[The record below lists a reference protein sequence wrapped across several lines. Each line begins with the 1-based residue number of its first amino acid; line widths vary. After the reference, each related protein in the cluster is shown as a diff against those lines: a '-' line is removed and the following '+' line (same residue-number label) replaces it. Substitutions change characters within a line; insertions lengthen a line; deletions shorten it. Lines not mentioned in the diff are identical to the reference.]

1 MGGGW
6 GEGSGTEQ
14 SQSEP
19 TPNLERGDGGGREER
34 PERVERGRK
43 KGAEWMW
50 NKLILQPHNKKDE
63 W

>member
-6 GEGSGTEQ
+6 GAGSGTER

-19 TPNLERGDGGGREER
+19 TANLQRGEGDGREER
-34 PERVERGRK
+34 LDGVGRRE
-43 KGAEWMW
+43 AEWLW
-50 NKLILQPHNKKDE
+50 NKFILQPHNKKDE

>member
-6 GEGSGTEQ
+6 GAGSGTER

-19 TPNLERGDGGGREER
+19 TANLQRGEDGGREER

>member
-19 TPNLERGDGGGREER
+19 TPNLQRGDGDGREER